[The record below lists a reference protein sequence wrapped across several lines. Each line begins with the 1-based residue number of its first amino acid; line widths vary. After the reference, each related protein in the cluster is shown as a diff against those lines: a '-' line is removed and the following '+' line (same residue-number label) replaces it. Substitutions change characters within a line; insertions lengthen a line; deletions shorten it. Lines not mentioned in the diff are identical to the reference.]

1 MHAAA
6 CGNDEGHTLAGVG
19 ILATCDANGFLIKKL
34 IKNSPSEW
42 VSGSLLPGDRLVA
55 IDGQDLSE
63 KTLTEVT
70 ALLTGPP
77 NTKATI
83 EAKRDMKRPS
93 YAVTLRRAGMESNT
107 RPTSELCKQAVC
119 AITEMRIQV
128 SKIDQKDTEAC
139 KIAAALRDAQAAA
152 KLHETEIDSLR
163 QQLKSVKKGEKETDN
178 DLEYVKKECKDW
190 QSRTHEH
197 E

>member
-1 MHAAA
+1 
-6 CGNDEGHTLAGVG
+6 
-19 ILATCDANGFLIKKL
+19 
-34 IKNSPSEW
+34 
-42 VSGSLLPGDRLVA
+42 
-55 IDGQDLSE
+55 
-63 KTLTEVT
+63 
-70 ALLTGPP
+70 
-77 NTKATI
+77 
-83 EAKRDMKRPS
+83 
-93 YAVTLRRAGMESNT
+93 
-107 RPTSELCKQAVC
+107 
-119 AITEMRIQV
+119 MRIQV

-163 QQLKSVKKGEKETDN
+163 QQLNSVKKGEKETDN